1 MAKVTANNKTS
12 PHQPI
17 ISLTEQQPYLIRAIK
32 RLAQRTQ
39 YQSDATQLLHDL
51 SGITAMV
58 ADKFTN
64 DRTAEGI
71 QEALRLTIGC
81 ISLGLSQAQL
91 QDDDEAAINLL
102 IEHGAERVFQQ
113 GFRLVRDLAKLP
125 EVAMLSPFDNT
136 PYEQERQLKST
147 FLKFCNADPNT
158 FWAGHK
164 KFQRELESRK
174 KTLSVIQCAQWLRKN
189 HHTGAIKEEDMD
201 ADGVL
206 AVAVIFAVQGNG
218 EFVAR
223 AGQKKFEA
231 LIDFVRLTQPDFE
244 NSWAAFLK
252 KFPAEHQPVMQERI
266 NTIRT
271 TSIIAL
277 IQKTIETKP
286 TKTKLA
292 ALLKELQNHGG
303 SEVDIDYP

>member
-1 MAKVTANNKTS
+1 MAKVATKSKTS
-12 PHQPI
+12 IHQPI
-17 ISLTEQQPYLIRAIK
+17 ISLAEQQPYLMRAIK

-71 QEALRLTIGC
+71 QEALRLTVGC

-136 PYEQERQLKST
+136 PHEQERQLKST

-158 FWAGHK
+158 FWVGHK
-164 KFQRELESRK
+164 NFQRELENRK
-174 KTLSVIQCAQWLRKN
+174 KTLSVIQCAQWLRK
-189 HHTGAIKEEDMD
+189 HHHDGAIKEEDMD

-218 EFVAR
+218 EIVAR

-252 KFPAEHQPVMQERI
+252 KLPAEHQPVIQERI
-266 NTIRT
+266 NMIRA

-277 IQKTIETKP
+277 IQKIIETKP
-286 TKTKLA
+286 TKSKLT